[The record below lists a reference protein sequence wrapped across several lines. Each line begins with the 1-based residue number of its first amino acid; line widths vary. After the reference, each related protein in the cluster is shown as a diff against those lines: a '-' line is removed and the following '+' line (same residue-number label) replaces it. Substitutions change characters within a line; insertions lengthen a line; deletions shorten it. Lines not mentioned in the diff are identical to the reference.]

1 MRKYAAAYST
11 ILTKQPRFAHYYID
25 GFAGAGFHVSKA
37 TGETVL
43 GSPLNALT
51 VEPPFKHYFLIDLSG
66 NRVESLRR
74 LIGDRSDVT
83 LLQGDCNRLL
93 LQRVFPLVQYSQRRR
108 ALCLLDPYGLH
119 LDWRVIAKAGELR
132 TIDLFL
138 NFPMMDINRNALWS
152 QPHRVSPTRAA
163 RLTALWG
170 DESWRDIAY
179 RPSPQG
185 SLFGDT
191 EVEKASNEAV
201 ARAFRQRLQDAA
213 GFGNVPMPMP
223 MRNRANAVVY
233 YLFFASQHEV
243 AAKIAASVFRRHSR
257 RGVV

>member
-1 MRKYAAAYST
+1 M
-11 ILTKQPRFAHYYID
+11 F
-25 GFAGAGFHVSKA
+25 
-37 TGETVL
+37 

-51 VEPPFKHYFLIDLSG
+51 VNPPFKHYFLIDLSG
-66 NRVESLRR
+66 NGVESLRR

-93 LQRVFPLVQYSQRRR
+93 LRNVFPQVQYSQRRR

-119 LDWRVIAKAGELR
+119 LDWRVIARAGELK

-152 QPHRVSPTRAA
+152 QPRRVSPARAA

-170 DESWRDIAY
+170 DESWRETAY

-185 SLFGDT
+185 SLFGDA
-191 EVEKASNEAV
+191 EVEKTSNEAV
-201 ARAFRQRLQDAA
+201 AQAFRRRLQGAA
-213 GFGNVPMPMP
+213 GFGHVPMPMP

-233 YLFFASQHEV
+233 YLFFASQHEL
-243 AAKIAASVFRRHSR
+243 AARIAASVFRRHSR
-257 RGVV
+257 HGVA